1 MTSRSRGVRW
11 CGACSSI
18 DIHKNRSPI
27 RWHLCAC
34 SSPSEPS
41 RENVSGEG
49 DNDVTKAFE
58 VASPFG
64 PGETRSRAMASP
76 GSDRSEDITNLMR
89 RTSSLKVGKAV
100 VSTPNGWPP
109 GFGGPDPDGEASAQG
124 STTEAAST
132 SVEPPST
139 PPAAI
144 PSSTSLQDLSGA
156 GRQGGTPAGGRRLT
170 AKSVPFWERELHK
183 PKGEGVAQEDGG
195 GIGATL
201 SNSATESG
209 APAPADGES
218 SKQHRRTSSAPLEI
232 SPGLLRTAAG
242 AAGGAPP
249 VATRHAPNPNKCSI
263 VTEHLRG
270 GTTKPPARAEGSA
283 AGSASEAVSSR
294 FSFGRAPKLPFT
306 KSFSKLG
313 GSKPKSFS
321 KS

>member
-1 MTSRSRGVRW
+1 ML
-11 CGACSSI
+11 
-18 DIHKNRSPI
+18 P
-27 RWHLCAC
+27 
-34 SSPSEPS
+34 
-41 RENVSGEG
+41 
-49 DNDVTKAFE
+49 
-58 VASPFG
+58 
-64 PGETRSRAMASP
+64 SP
-76 GSDRSEDITNLMR
+76 GSDRSEEVTNLIR

-100 VSTPNGWPP
+100 VSTPDGWPP
-109 GFGGPDPDGEASAQG
+109 GFGAGPSGDEASAQG

-139 PPAAI
+139 PPATI

-170 AKSVPFWERELHK
+170 AKSIPFWERELHK
-183 PKGEGVAQEDGG
+183 PKGEGAAHEDGG
-195 GIGATL
+195 GIGAML
-201 SNSATESG
+201 SNSAREPD

-242 AAGGAPP
+242 AAGGAPS

-270 GTTKPPARAEGSA
+270 GTTKPPRAEGSA

-294 FSFGRAPKLPFT
+294 FSFGRTPKLPFS

>member
-1 MTSRSRGVRW
+1 M
-11 CGACSSI
+11 
-18 DIHKNRSPI
+18 
-27 RWHLCAC
+27 L
-34 SSPSEPS
+34 
-41 RENVSGEG
+41 
-49 DNDVTKAFE
+49 
-58 VASPFG
+58 
-64 PGETRSRAMASP
+64 SP
-76 GSDRSEDITNLMR
+76 GSDRSEEVTNLIR

-100 VSTPNGWPP
+100 VSTPDGWPP
-109 GFGGPDPDGEASAQG
+109 GFGGPAPGGEASAQG
-124 STTEAAST
+124 STAEAAST

-144 PSSTSLQDLSGA
+144 PTSTSLQDLSGV
-156 GRQGGTPAGGRRLT
+156 GREGGTPAGGGRRLT
-170 AKSVPFWERELHK
+170 AKSIPFWEREK
-183 PKGEGVAQEDGG
+183 PKGEGAAQKDGG

-201 SNSATESG
+201 SNSGIESG

-242 AAGGAPP
+242 AAGGAPAA
-249 VATRHAPNPNKCSI
+249 ATRHAPNPNKCSI

-283 AGSASEAVSSR
+283 AGSASETVSSR
-294 FSFGRAPKLPFT
+294 FSFGRAPKLPFS